1 MLTIFKKGVI
11 ASAACLASMLS
22 FLPVQMAHATSWAEL
37 TQQARGQTVYFNAWG
52 GDDKINDYIQWAG
65 QRLKSEHDITLI
77 HVKLSDTSAA
87 VARILAEKTAG
98 RTSDG
103 SVDLLWVN
111 GENFAAMKRAKLLQ
125 AKSWVFDLPS
135 WQFTDTD
142 ELPGLISDFAEPT
155 LGLESPWGRAQLVF
169 AYDTAITNTPPKNAD
184 ELKAYIKANPGRFTF
199 PQPPDFV
206 GVSFLKQIAL
216 ELSNQDPALFKPAT
230 EAQAARV
237 LAPLWDWLDAVEG
250 DFWRGGRSYPADY
263 PSLRQLLGDGEI
275 DIAVSFNPA
284 DASNA
289 IAAGDLPS
297 SVRTYI
303 HQPGTL
309 ANIHFLAI
317 PFNAQAPAA
326 ARIVADFM
334 LSPEAQIRKADPTIW
349 GDPTVLSY
357 AKLSSEDKVAM
368 ENLPIG
374 IATLS
379 AGALSA
385 TLPEPHPSWVK
396 MLEQGWASRYAAGR

>member
-1 MLTIFKKGVI
+1 MQRFSNKLVLAGAAFLGFLLSLAPIQM
-11 ASAACLASMLS
+11 ASAN
-22 FLPVQMAHATSWAEL
+22 SWSEI
-37 TQQARGQTVYFNAWG
+37 TQAAKGQSVYFNAWG
-52 GDDKINDYIQWAG
+52 GDDKINDYIQWAAK
-65 QRLKSEHDITLI
+65 RLKSEHNITLT

-111 GENFAAMKRAKLLQ
+111 GENFAAMKRADLLQ
-125 AKSWVFDLPS
+125 ADSWVFDLPS
-135 WQFTDTD
+135 WQFTDTT

-155 LGLESPWGRAQLVF
+155 DGRESPWGRAQLVF
-169 AYDTAITNTPPKNAD
+169 AYDTAITATPPQNPA
-184 ELKAYIKANPGRFTF
+184 ELMAYIKANPGRFTF

-216 ELSNQDPALFKPAT
+216 ELSAQDPALFKPASV
-230 EAQAARV
+230 EAAARV
-237 LAPLWDWLDAVEG
+237 LGPLWAWLDEAQPH
-250 DFWRGGRSYPADY
+250 FWRGGRSYPADY

-289 IAAGDLPS
+289 IASGDLPET
-297 SVRTYI
+297 VRTYI
-303 HQPGTL
+303 HQNGTL

-317 PFNAQAPAA
+317 PFNAQAPEA
-326 ARIVADFM
+326 ARLVADFM
-334 LSPEAQIRKADPTIW
+334 LSPEAQIKKADPTIW

-357 AKLSSEDKVAM
+357 AKLSAGDRAAM
-368 ENLPIG
+368 DSLPRG
-374 IATLS
+374 VATLS
-379 AGALSA
+379 AAELNA

-396 MLEQGWASRYAAGR
+396 VLEQGWARRYGAGR

>member
-1 MLTIFKKGVI
+1 MQRFSNKLVLAGAALLGLLLSLAPIQM
-11 ASAACLASMLS
+11 ASAS
-22 FLPVQMAHATSWAEL
+22 SWSEI
-37 TQQARGQTVYFNAWG
+37 TQAAKGQSVYFNAWG
-52 GDDKINDYIQWAG
+52 GDDKINDYIQWAAK
-65 QRLKSEHDITLI
+65 RLKSEHNITLT

-111 GENFAAMKRAKLLQ
+111 GENFAAMKRADLLQ
-125 AKSWVFDLPS
+125 ADSWVFDLPS
-135 WQFTDTD
+135 WQFTDTT

-155 LGLESPWGRAQLVF
+155 DGRESPWGRAQLVF
-169 AYDTAITNTPPKNAD
+169 AYDTAITATPPQNPA
-184 ELKAYIKANPGRFTF
+184 ELMAYIKANPGRFTF

-216 ELSNQDPALFKPAT
+216 ELSAQDPALFKPASE
-230 EAQAARV
+230 EAAARV
-237 LAPLWDWLDAVEG
+237 LAPLWAWLDEAQPH
-250 DFWRGGRSYPADY
+250 FWRGGRSYPADY

-289 IAAGDLPS
+289 IASGDLPET
-297 SVRTYI
+297 VRTYI
-303 HQPGTL
+303 HQNGTL

-317 PFNAQAPAA
+317 PFNAQAPEA
-326 ARIVADFM
+326 ARLVADFM
-334 LSPEAQIRKADPTIW
+334 LSPEAQIKKADPTIW

-357 AKLSSEDKVAM
+357 AKLSARDKAAM
-368 ENLPIG
+368 DSLPRG
-374 IATLS
+374 VATLS
-379 AGALSA
+379 AAELNA

-396 MLEQGWASRYAAGR
+396 VLEQGWASRYGAGR